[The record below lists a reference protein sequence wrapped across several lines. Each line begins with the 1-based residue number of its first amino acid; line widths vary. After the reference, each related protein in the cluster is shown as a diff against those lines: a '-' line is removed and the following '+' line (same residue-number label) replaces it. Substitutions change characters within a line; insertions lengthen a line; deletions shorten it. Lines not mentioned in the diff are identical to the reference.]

1 MRLHLL
7 NLPFF
12 VPHLHFLLPFLL
24 VFLDD
29 NSSANKTDKLPETCD
44 DDVFEKVLLLLPF
57 KMRRRLVIRDSNGLS
72 HPLHCAQPQPP
83 NPVLRCISHV
93 AASSRIDNIHV
104 RDSVGKV

>member
-29 NSSANKTDKLPETCD
+29 NSSARNNKNNVKQSGDLNIITKNVQL
-44 DDVFEKVLLLLPF
+44 VAEKTENEIFL
-57 KMRRRLVIRDSNGLS
+57 
-72 HPLHCAQPQPP
+72 
-83 NPVLRCISHV
+83 
-93 AASSRIDNIHV
+93 
-104 RDSVGKV
+104 

>member
-29 NSSANKTDKLPETCD
+29 NSSARNNKNNVKQSGDLNIIQKMQL
-44 DDVFEKVLLLLPF
+44 VAEKTENEIFL
-57 KMRRRLVIRDSNGLS
+57 
-72 HPLHCAQPQPP
+72 
-83 NPVLRCISHV
+83 
-93 AASSRIDNIHV
+93 
-104 RDSVGKV
+104 

>member
-29 NSSANKTDKLPETCD
+29 NSSARNNKNNVKQSWRPKHNTKYVQL
-44 DDVFEKVLLLLPF
+44 VAEKTENEF
-57 KMRRRLVIRDSNGLS
+57 FY
-72 HPLHCAQPQPP
+72 
-83 NPVLRCISHV
+83 
-93 AASSRIDNIHV
+93 
-104 RDSVGKV
+104 SVNKI